1 MIFDVKPL
9 KKQTKKLPTP
19 TLSLFF
25 PGERGARGE
34 KGEDGVGQR
43 GEPGPIGP
51 MGKSIF
57 ALTQI
62 MYLDES
68 H

>member
-1 MIFDVKPL
+1 MREVK
-9 KKQTKKLPTP
+9 
-19 TLSLFF
+19 
-25 PGERGARGE
+25 R
-34 KGEDGVGQR
+34 GEDGVGQR

-68 H
+68 R